1 MFTFLSFY
9 LSDIES
15 YKPLSNIWYCYAK
28 HQTAIKDF
36 FIRCLFLKIYQ
47 HSWIIIGSTPMYFH
61 EILMDFA
68 EKTNCSH
75 IIQVSD
81 HEMAKTAQD
90 REPHLSLTPTCLW
103 LQTLKLWDW
112 SFFLFKS
119 RRGGYVFVVYPQIF
133 EYWYILKTRNMLC
146 YILGQLLLV
155 LINNAT
161 GLHLDF
167 NVI

>member
-15 YKPLSNIWYCYAK
+15 YKPLSNIWYCYAE

-36 FIRCLFLKIYQ
+36 FKRYLFLKIYQ

-112 SFFLFKS
+112 SCLLFKS
-119 RRGGYVFVVYPQIF
+119 RGIRFCCLSTNFQVLVYF
-133 EYWYILKTRNMLC
+133 KDKEYA
-146 YILGQLLLV
+146 LLYFGAV
-155 LINNAT
+155 ASCF
-161 GLHLDF
+161 DK
-167 NVI
+167 